1 MTRTDPVPPPEQ
13 PTTEA
18 GRALL
23 FAATFEGHTATGQY
37 GPDALRFAILA
48 TEAEARAAERKEV
61 ERLARWIV
69 SHHVGSVDHACRECV
84 PSRDMVIDGFQCA
97 FHRSRAIL
105 DAVTTDTPHPYN
117 GGTCCDQPLADHAYA
132 SVEWVASQDWHGP
145 VATDTPEEP
154 SDE

>member
-1 MTRTDPVPPPEQ
+1 MTDPVPPPEQ
-13 PTTEA
+13 PTTDRVMATMQQIHLAVGERRPIA
-18 GRALL
+18 GLL
-23 FAATFEGHTATGQY
+23 SK
-37 GPDALRFAILA
+37 LV
-48 TEAEARAAERKEV
+48 AEARAAERRAV
-61 ERLARWIV
+61 EPLARWIV

-84 PSRDMVIDGFQCA
+84 PSGDMVIDGFQCA